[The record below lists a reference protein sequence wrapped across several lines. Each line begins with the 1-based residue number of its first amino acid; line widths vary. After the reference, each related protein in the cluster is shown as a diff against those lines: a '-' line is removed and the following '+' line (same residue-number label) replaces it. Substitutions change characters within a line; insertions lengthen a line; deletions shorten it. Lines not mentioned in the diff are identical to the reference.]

1 MNRESPENPMK
12 HESPDAASVDERP
25 YRRCV
30 GVMLLNREGL
40 VFIGKRIETG
50 GDDWQMPQGGIDAG
64 ESPRAA
70 ALRELAEEA
79 GTDKAEI
86 IAETPGWISYD
97 LPMAI
102 SRRVWD
108 GRYRGQTQ
116 RWFAMRFTGVD
127 ADIRLDRH
135 IPEFSAWRWAPM
147 AELTELIT
155 PFKRSVYAQVVRA
168 FSHLAQRE

>member
-1 MNRESPENPMK
+1 MTREPPG
-12 HESPDAASVDERP
+12 DAGVDNRP

-40 VFIGKRIETG
+40 VFVGNRIETD
-50 GDDWQMPQGGIDAG
+50 GDDWQMPQGGVDAG
-64 ESPRAA
+64 ETPRVA

-86 IAETPGWISYD
+86 IAETSRWISYD
-97 LPMAI
+97 LPEAL
-102 SRRVWD
+102 SRRVWE

-135 IPEFSAWRWAPM
+135 VPEFTAWRWAPM
-147 AELTELIT
+147 AELTGLIV
-155 PFKRSVYAQVVRA
+155 PFKRAVYAQVVRE
-168 FSHLAQRE
+168 FSHLAKRVSPR